1 MPELSYLKSLAR
13 IDVVLVL
20 LIWRCAKE
28 LYFALA
34 NILAY
39 LALQCLDPPKNA
51 KKNQIKRQKI
61 FIFQRYK
68 NYTLVID
75 ECCT

>member
-39 LALQCLDPPKNA
+39 LALQCLDPPKKA
-51 KKNQIKRQKI
+51 KKNQIKLKVTVTD
-61 FIFQRYK
+61 F
-68 NYTLVID
+68 TLKP
-75 ECCT
+75 

>member
-51 KKNQIKRQKI
+51 KKNNQTKLKDKKYLYFKDIKI
-61 FIFQRYK
+61 IP
-68 NYTLVID
+68 
-75 ECCT
+75 